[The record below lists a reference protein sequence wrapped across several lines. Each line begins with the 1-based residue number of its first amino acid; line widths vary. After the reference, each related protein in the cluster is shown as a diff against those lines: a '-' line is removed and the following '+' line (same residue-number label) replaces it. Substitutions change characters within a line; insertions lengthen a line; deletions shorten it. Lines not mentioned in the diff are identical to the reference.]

1 MGKGNACAWYTYM
14 QEGRHR
20 SPPSSYMEGIPADA
34 AGRKARREGRKN
46 TPVMILAGRKEKPRR
61 RAERQMQK
69 KLNARQEKYC
79 EGRAAG
85 LSRSKAYKAAGYSP
99 NGSTVTAEQSA
110 HRLDTES
117 AAASTVRL
125 RIEELRR
132 RAAETAILSRD
143 DRLRLLSELATDEAV
158 KPQDRLRATDQLS
171 RMCGDYNDS
180 LRIEGQAAVM
190 LSYADRIE
198 AIRQSMEEGQ

>member
-1 MGKGNACAWYTYM
+1 MM
-14 QEGRHR
+14 
-20 SPPSSYMEGIPADA
+20 
-34 AGRKARREGRKN
+34 
-46 TPVMILAGRKEKPRR
+46 
-61 RAERQMQK
+61 K

-85 LSRSKAYKAAGYSP
+85 LSRSKAYKAAGYCP
-99 NGSTVTAEQSA
+99 QGTRRTAEVNA
-110 HRLDTES
+110 TRMDTES
-117 AAASTVRL
+117 PAATALRL
-125 RIEELRR
+125 RIEELRS

-158 KPQDRLRATDQLS
+158 KPQDRLRAADQLS
-171 RMCGDYNDS
+171 RMCGDYNDR
-180 LRIEGQAAVM
+180 LQIEGQTAVM

>member
-1 MGKGNACAWYTYM
+1 MANLSMAC
-14 QEGRHR
+14 
-20 SPPSSYMEGIPADA
+20 
-34 AGRKARREGRKN
+34 
-46 TPVMILAGRKEKPRR
+46 V
-61 RAERQMQK
+61 QK

-117 AAASTVRL
+117 AAASMVRL

>member
-1 MGKGNACAWYTYM
+1 
-14 QEGRHR
+14 
-20 SPPSSYMEGIPADA
+20 
-34 AGRKARREGRKN
+34 
-46 TPVMILAGRKEKPRR
+46 
-61 RAERQMQK
+61 MQK

-117 AAASTVRL
+117 AAASMVRL
-125 RIEELRR
+125 RIEELRS
-132 RAAETAILSRD
+132 RAAEHAILSRD
-143 DRLRLLSELATDEAV
+143 DRLRLLSELATDTDV
-158 KPQDRLRATDQLS
+158 KPQDRIRAADQIA
-171 RMCGDYNDS
+171 RMCGDYTDS
-180 LRIEGQAAVM
+180 LRITADAGVT

-198 AIRQSMEEGQ
+198 AIRQSIEEGR

>member
-1 MGKGNACAWYTYM
+1 MA
-14 QEGRHR
+14 
-20 SPPSSYMEGIPADA
+20 
-34 AGRKARREGRKN
+34 
-46 TPVMILAGRKEKPRR
+46 
-61 RAERQMQK
+61 K

-117 AAASTVRL
+117 AAASMVRL
-125 RIEELRR
+125 RIEELRS
-132 RAAETAILSRD
+132 RAAEHAILSRD
-143 DRLRLLSELATDEAV
+143 DRLRLLSELATDEGV
-158 KPQDRLRATDQLS
+158 KPQDRIRAADQIA
-171 RMCGDYNDS
+171 RMCGDYSDS
-180 LRIEGQAAVM
+180 LRITADAGVT

-198 AIRQSMEEGQ
+198 AIRQSIEEGR